1 MRYVTEMDNRNGHWL
16 VLDVSNNQIVGDH
29 VSATLAALDAI
40 KREED
45 SLMEEATARIRR
57 RTAALEEDKR
67 GPRRERTSYRYNQ
80 RTPSVA

>member
-1 MRYVTEMDNRNGHWL
+1 MRFVTEMDDRNGHWV

-45 SLMEEATARIRR
+45 SLMEEAAARIRR
-57 RTAALEEDKR
+57 RTAA
-67 GPRRERTSYRYNQ
+67 
-80 RTPSVA
+80 

>member
-1 MRYVTEMDNRNGHWL
+1 MRFVTEFNDRSGHWL

-29 VSATLAALDAI
+29 ISATLAALDAI

-57 RTAALEEDKR
+57 RTAA
-67 GPRRERTSYRYNQ
+67 
-80 RTPSVA
+80 

>member
-1 MRYVTEMDNRNGHWL
+1 MRFVTEFDDRNGHWL
-16 VLDVSNNQIVGDH
+16 VLDVCNNQIVGDH

-57 RTAALEEDKR
+57 RTAA
-67 GPRRERTSYRYNQ
+67 
-80 RTPSVA
+80 